1 MKPPDLSTLSHLWP
15 TVGATSINRWRRVL
29 SDITV
34 RAPSGNHN
42 NDDLLVWALHLLGGA
57 ERWVDVEELYL
68 KAFELAPARL
78 SWRTR
83 PDLPDYKKC
92 AKALQAV
99 ESPKGSNHHGLL
111 AKNGSYERRLT
122 IDGLRWCEEHQEQLS
137 HLYLGGVVP
146 SAAPQDDARRIRSL
160 TNSDAFRLWTDT
172 GELTCQLG
180 ELADAFR
187 CLADSPMATWQARL
201 SEHTL
206 AAERNGNDKLTAFIN
221 AARCRVEHEVPS
233 R

>member
-111 AKNGSYERRLT
+111 AKNGSIRASAHDRWPALVRGTPGAALTPVSGRCRPKRRATRRCPAHPLPYEL
-122 IDGLRWCEEHQEQLS
+122 
-137 HLYLGGVVP
+137 
-146 SAAPQDDARRIRSL
+146 
-160 TNSDAFRLWTDT
+160 
-172 GELTCQLG
+172 
-180 ELADAFR
+180 R
-187 CLADSPMATWQARL
+187 CLQALDRYGRAHL
-201 SEHTL
+201 P
-206 AAERNGNDKLTAFIN
+206 AG
-221 AARCRVEHEVPS
+221 
-233 R
+233 